1 MNNILENL
9 SGKEYQF
16 KWQDNFHQTDVKIK
30 LPNLLNK
37 KFSMY
42 GDWGPMFSIE
52 IEPTD
57 QLAVSYNGES
67 YNLEQKVLKIESP
80 MVAEERK
87 IYPLFIVVT
96 DDIKGMCFRVFL
108 KKDLSFG
115 KVEVKRIEDDV
126 KLYQAVNEDAHA

>member
-1 MNNILENL
+1 MNNILEKL
-9 SGKEYQF
+9 SKKEYQF
-16 KWQDNFHQTDVKIK
+16 KWQDNFHQTDVKIT

-37 KFSMY
+37 KFTLY

-57 QLAVSYNGES
+57 QLAVSYNGET
-67 YNLEQKVLKIESP
+67 YNLEQKLLKIETP
-80 MVAEERK
+80 ILAEEREN
-87 IYPLFIVVT
+87 YPLYLVVN
-96 DDIKGMCFRVFL
+96 DDIKGMCFKISI
-108 KKDLSFG
+108 KKDLTFG